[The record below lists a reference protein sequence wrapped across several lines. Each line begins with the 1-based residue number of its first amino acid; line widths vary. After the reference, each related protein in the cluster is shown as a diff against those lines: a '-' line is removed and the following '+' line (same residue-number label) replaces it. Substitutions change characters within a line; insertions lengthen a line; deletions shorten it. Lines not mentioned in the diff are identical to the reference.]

1 MYQKDYILRMIE
13 MLGDFLR
20 AIFGLINKGN
30 YKQAAQEINEVYLN
44 LLRSDAAFFRNIPA
58 DELTSTL
65 IGEHHF
71 MNEHLE
77 VLAELF
83 YAEAVIAEAR
93 NQEPESLDYYKKS
106 LLLYEFIDNAYNIF
120 SFDRQSR
127 MNLIRKKTGKTEHP
141 A

>member
-20 AIFGLINKGN
+20 AIFGMINKGN
-30 YKQAAQEINEVYLN
+30 YHQATQKLNEVYLN
-44 LLRSDAAFFRNIPA
+44 LLRNDAAFFRKIPA
-58 DELTSTL
+58 TELTSTL
-65 IGEHHF
+65 IGEHHY

-83 YAEAVIAEAR
+83 YAEAVLAEAR
-93 NQEPESLDYYKKS
+93 KSQAESLDHYRKS
-106 LLLYEFIDNAYNIF
+106 LLLFEFIDSAYNTY

-127 MNLIRKKTGKTEHP
+127 MESIRKKIDEF
-141 A
+141 